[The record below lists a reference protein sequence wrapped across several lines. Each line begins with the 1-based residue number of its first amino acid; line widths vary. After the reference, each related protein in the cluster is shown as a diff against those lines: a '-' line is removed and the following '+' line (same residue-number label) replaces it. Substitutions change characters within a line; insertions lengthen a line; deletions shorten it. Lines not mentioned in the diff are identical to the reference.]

1 MPKYSENAL
10 NLIKKW
16 EGLYLDAYLDPVG
29 IPTIGYGTVQ
39 YPNGKT
45 VKLGDKITQDEAEEY
60 LRNKCDYIQITIKDW
75 LPSYINQNQL
85 DAIISFCYNLGVG
98 AFASSTL
105 RTKLNNGDIQGAA
118 NEFDRWVY
126 ATKPGGTRVKLEG
139 LVNRRADEKALFLSN
154 WLSDFYKT
162 PRIDSDWISNFNKW
176 LYNDNEES
184 NMPNSTIIKI
194 TNTGGTWL
202 KTSTAMASTLADS
215 DKYFLPENKILNVD
229 EIQKIVDGHYPIEL
243 TEPINGRKRWFLYV
257 NHAGLVNDKVDCGC
271 DKAVTIKDPSKPPIY
286 QVRFT
291 MDLSH
296 DDDIIYGLMEF
307 IKDGVAYNKIIAT
320 SSLPGRQYS
329 GAWNRKGGLIPPTS
343 LVKRKAGTGLTVKT
357 TPIYMPHVAGV
368 SGNFYPIAPFEVQ
381 TDGDLRGDWGIHRDA
396 NVPGSMGCIV
406 TKTPQGWQATQR
418 EFAL

>member
-1 MPKYSENAL
+1 MLKYSENAL

-39 YPNGKT
+39 YPDGKM
-45 VKLGDKITQDEAEEY
+45 VKLGDKITREQAEEY
-60 LRNKCDYIQITIKDW
+60 LRNKCDFIQITIKDW
-75 LPSYINQNQL
+75 LPLSINQNQL

-98 AFASSTL
+98 AFGTSTL
-105 RTKLNNGDIQGAA
+105 RIKLNRGDIQGAA
-118 NEFDRWVY
+118 DEFDRWTY
-126 ATKPGGTRVKLEG
+126 ATKPDGTRVKLEG
-139 LVNRRADEKALFLSN
+139 LVKRRADEKALFLKDSN
-154 WLSDFYKT
+154 
-162 PRIDSDWISNFNKW
+162 NN
-176 LYNDNEES
+176 ES
-184 NMPNSTIIKI
+184 NMSNSTLIKI

-202 KTSTAMASTLADS
+202 KTSTAMASTLDDS
-215 DKYFLPENKILNVD
+215 NKYFCPEDKILNVS
-229 EIQKIVDGHYPIEL
+229 EIQKIVEGHYPIEL
-243 TEPINGRKRWFLYV
+243 TEPINGRKRWFLYA

-271 DKAVTIKDPSKPPIY
+271 DKAITIKDPSKPPIY

-291 MDLSH
+291 MDLTH

-307 IKDGVAYNKIIAT
+307 IKDDKPYNKIIAT

-357 TPIYMPHVAGV
+357 TPIYMPNVTGV

-381 TDGDLRGDWGIHRDA
+381 TDDDLRGDWGIHRDA
-396 NVPGSMGCIV
+396 NTPGSLGCIV

-418 EFAL
+418 EFAVLAGLGIRSVELIVEYT